1 MNKNSVKS
9 VIVSVFFSEFIALFS
24 LAVFAFFTYNKP
36 DPSVYSSKLG
46 IVTLLIGGLA
56 CGLISCFVS
65 GRKNM
70 ALPIASGGTFCLIQ
84 LISSLLFSSG
94 NFDLLLVAIKLIL
107 TMGIVTF
114 TSYLITT
121 KKTKHRKRKKR

>member
-9 VIVSVFFSEFIALFS
+9 VIVSVFFSELIALFS

-56 CGLISCFVS
+56 CSLISCFVS
-65 GRKNM
+65 RRKNM